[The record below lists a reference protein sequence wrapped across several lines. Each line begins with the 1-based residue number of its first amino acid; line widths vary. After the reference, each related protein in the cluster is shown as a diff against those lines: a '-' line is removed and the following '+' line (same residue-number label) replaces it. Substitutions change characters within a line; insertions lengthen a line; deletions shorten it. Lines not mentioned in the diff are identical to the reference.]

1 MFDNM
6 TSDKFSPGLCSTLF
20 KWDYYG
26 TEYPLIFYSGF
37 MAISQDPST
46 LALRPEIGWAVAEQ
60 SQLDHQI
67 AELEKKI

>member
-6 TSDKFSPGLCSTLF
+6 TSDNFSPGLCSTPF

-26 TEYPLIFYSGF
+26 TAYPMIFYSGF

-60 SQLDHQI
+60 SQLDHLI
-67 AELEKKI
+67 AELEKKK